1 MSGYAVASAAP
12 RSYTG
17 VAKGLHW
24 LIAALVVLQFVTKL
38 MPPGAMTEQALN
50 AWHLAIGPAILLIM
64 LLRLA
69 WRLTHTPPP
78 PPADL
83 SPVLQFVSRA
93 THWAFYAILILL
105 PIGGWMS
112 ASGFGAR
119 PTLLGLFPLPMLIDK
134 DKAAAETWGEI
145 HGVFAWVLLGL
156 IGLHILGALY
166 HLAVKKDGVMGR
178 MLPGEP
184 ISS

>member
-1 MSGYAVASAAP
+1 MSGHAIAAAAP
-12 RSYTG
+12 TSYTG

-24 LIAALVVLQFVTKL
+24 LIAALVLLQFVTKL
-38 MPPGAMTEQALN
+38 MPAGAMSEDALD
-50 AWHLAIGPAILLIM
+50 AWHLAIGPAILLVM
-64 LLRLA
+64 LVRLV

-78 PPADL
+78 PPADI
-83 SPVLQFVSRA
+83 SPVLQIVSRV

-105 PIGGWMS
+105 PIGGWIS

-119 PTLLGLFPLPMLIDK
+119 PTVLGVVPLPMLIGK
-134 DKAAAETWGEI
+134 DKAAAETWGDI
-145 HGVFAWVLLGL
+145 HGVFAWVLLAL

-184 ISS
+184 LPP